1 MKKSIFPVHLDI
13 MPLFSMKPHAV
24 RRENSLLNS
33 NAVEETDL
41 VFSLTVCN
49 SCYI

>member
-1 MKKSIFPVHLDI
+1 MKTSIFPVHLDI

-41 VFSLTVCN
+41 VFFSHGL
-49 SCYI
+49 